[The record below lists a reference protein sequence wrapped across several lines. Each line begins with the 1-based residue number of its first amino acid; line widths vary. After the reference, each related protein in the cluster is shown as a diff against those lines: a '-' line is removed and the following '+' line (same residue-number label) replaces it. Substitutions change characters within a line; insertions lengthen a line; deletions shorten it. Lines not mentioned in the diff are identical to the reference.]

1 MMMKPATFEP
11 EDQEVV
17 MIVDDNESLRESLGE
32 VLNSAGIRSVGTGT
46 VRDALRLQAVHLPSV
61 TVVDYRLPDGSGIE
75 LAGLLKDLAPASPV
89 LMLTGYAT
97 MDSAIASVG
106 QLDAY
111 LMKPVAPH
119 TFIQAIINALT
130 RSRLVAEN
138 QRLVERLERMTA
150 FQASYDA
157 VTGLPN
163 RTFLEMRLNE
173 SVSTSVQSGESL
185 ALFFVDLDGLE
196 VLNDLFGHQV
206 GDELLRQMGN
216 RLNDLRRENDTV
228 ARFGGNEFVMIR
240 QGADTVDACLFG
252 DRLIE
257 TLSRPI
263 EMSGIEHRVR
273 PCIGIV
279 VTDPDMVSQSPESLL
294 QNADTAKYLARQ
306 KHQAGWEL
314 FELRMRRRV
323 VDRYEIERGL
333 RNAFDGDFSL
343 VYQAVV
349 DLPSANL
356 VGAEALLR
364 WDRVGHGIQLPGAF
378 LPVAE
383 ETGLILPIGRW
394 VLDRAL
400 SDLAAWRHA
409 GRLPA
414 GFKLWVNV
422 SPHQLATPDF
432 PEVVRELLEVHG
444 IEPEHLG
451 LEILEEAL
459 IDAGLA
465 EKALRELR
473 DLGVSLNLDDFGA
486 GHSNLSWLQ
495 ELPITGIKVDRRF
508 VAGLD
513 VPGNERGPA
522 IVSGLIKLCQA
533 LGLEVIGE
541 GVETVEQADALS
553 SMGCYLVQGYYFGRP
568 RPGSPVALSAQS
580 DQLSSPQPS

>member
-1 MMMKPATFEP
+1 M
-11 EDQEVV
+11 
-17 MIVDDNESLRESLGE
+17 
-32 VLNSAGIRSVGTGT
+32 
-46 VRDALRLQAVHLPSV
+46 RDALRLQAIHLPAA

-75 LAGLLKDLAPASPV
+75 LASLLKDLSPSSPV
-89 LMLTGYAT
+89 LMLTGYAS

-111 LMKPVAPH
+111 LMKPVPPH

-138 QRLVERLERMTA
+138 LRLVERLQRMTA

-163 RTFLEMRLNE
+163 RTFMEMRLTE
-173 SVSTSVQSGESL
+173 SVAASVQSGESL
-185 ALFFVDLDGLE
+185 ALFFIDLDGLE

-216 RLNDLRRENDTV
+216 RLNDLRRDDDTV

-240 QGADTVDACLFG
+240 QSADTVDACLFA

-257 TLSRPI
+257 TLLRPM

-279 VTDPDMVSQSPESLL
+279 VTDPDTVSQSPETLL

-349 DLPSANL
+349 DIPSGQL

-364 WDRVGHGIQLPGAF
+364 WDRVGHGTQLPGAF

-383 ETGLILPIGRW
+383 ETGLILPIGKW
-394 VLDRAL
+394 VLNQAL
-400 SDLAAWRHA
+400 SDLAAWRRD
-409 GRLPA
+409 GGLPA

-432 PEVVRELLEVHG
+432 PEVVRHLLETHG
-444 IEPEHLG
+444 VEPDHLG

-459 IDAGLA
+459 IDTGTA

-495 ELPITGIKVDRRF
+495 ELPITGIKIDRRF

-533 LGLEVIGE
+533 LGLQVIGE
-541 GVETVEQADALS
+541 GVETLAQADALS
-553 SMGCYLVQGYYFGRP
+553 SMGCHLVQGYYFGRP
-568 RPGSPVALSAQS
+568 MPGSPVALAAQK
-580 DQLSSPQPS
+580 QPLSSQ